1 MSTEIAVRPKAAALP
16 AITGTLDVMTLGK
29 VLAST
34 GFFPDVRDQAQ
45 AVAKILAGQE
55 LGFGP
60 IASLTGIYMQNGKF
74 SYMANL
80 IAAAIKKSG
89 RYNFRVKTLTENECA
104 IVFFEGTEE
113 CGVST
118 FTRKDAERAELMTGR
133 NAHSWKHYPKNML
146 FARAISN
153 GARFYCPDVFGGV
166 SIYTPEE
173 LGATVSE
180 EGDVTVDAETGEIA
194 DEPKPSTPPERTPEE
209 KAERSALRT
218 ELAAHLQSLGLK
230 GPAAAKWMAHHY
242 GVGNTS
248 RLTTEQLR
256 EAVTQAVAELDVE
269 SEAGAQEVPE

>member
-1 MSTEIAVRPKAAALP
+1 MSSEIAVRDNGGHPAPTTGMDVLTVGKLLAAS
-16 AITGTLDVMTLGK
+16 GYFK
-29 VLAST
+29 
-34 GFFPDVRDQAQ
+34 DVRDQAQ

-60 IASLTGIYMQNGKF
+60 IASLTGVYVQQGKIA
-74 SYMANL
+74 YAANL

-89 RYNFRVKTLTENECA
+89 RYNFRVRTHTATECT
-104 IVFFEGTEE
+104 VDFYEGTEK
-113 CGVST
+113 CGEST
-118 FTRKDAERAELMTGR
+118 FTLEDAKQAGLLDGPNSGNYRR
-133 NAHSWKHYPKNML
+133 YPKNML

-153 GARFYCPDVFGGV
+153 GARFHCPDVFGGV

-209 KAERSALRT
+209 KAERNALRT
-218 ELAAHLQSLGLK
+218 ELAAHLQSLGLE
-230 GPAAAKWMAHHY
+230 GPAAAKWIGHHY

-256 EAVTQAVAELDVE
+256 EAVAQAVAELDVE
-269 SEAGAQEVPE
+269 SEAGAQEVA